1 MVIRCNGTRIS
12 IDSIERRHGSFGL
25 TQQNCKQRRST
36 RIFHFQVKTDFY
48 EFLEINTSKKLRDL
62 AQLLVALGIMSNHI
76 HLVFRSTEG
85 IPPGQ
90 LLGSF
95 KRHTSMAVVKAI
107 KENDRESRKEN
118 LLETFKRNGSKKSN
132 VTYNQFWRQENKP
145 IELWSNFVISQKIR
159 YIHNN
164 PVEQGLVF
172 RPEDY
177 PYSSAVDYSGE
188 KGVLNGVVVVGL

>member
-1 MVIRCNGTRIS
+1 
-12 IDSIERRHGSFGL
+12 
-25 TQQNCKQRRST
+25 
-36 RIFHFQVKTDFY
+36 
-48 EFLEINTSKKLRDL
+48 
-62 AQLLVALGIMSNHI
+62 MSNHV
-76 HLVFRSTEG
+76 HLVFRSTNG

-90 LLGSF
+90 LLGSL
-95 KRHTSMAVVKAI
+95 KRHTSIAVVKAI

-118 LLETFKRNGSKKSN
+118 LLKTFQRNGSKNSN
-132 VTYNQFWRQENKP
+132 VKFNQFWRQDNKP